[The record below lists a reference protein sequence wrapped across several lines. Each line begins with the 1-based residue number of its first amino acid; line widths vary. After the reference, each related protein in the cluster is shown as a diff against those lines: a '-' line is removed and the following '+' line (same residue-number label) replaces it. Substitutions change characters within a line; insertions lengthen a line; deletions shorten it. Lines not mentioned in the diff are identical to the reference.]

1 MKKKNHL
8 LIGAGPSCLAYA
20 VHSKADCLILEKE
33 ARPGGLCRSV
43 TVDGGVFDLGGHS
56 FHTPHDEV
64 FEMVQSALSGGLSLQ
79 KRHATVFTHGKLIPY
94 PFQKSFDQIPD
105 PAVVAECQQ
114 GLDARSGNG
123 SVEPSNFEEFIIQKF
138 GQGIAD
144 HFMLPYNRKLWA
156 CDIKM
161 LSCEW
166 TGQRVA
172 EPKGSASEVKFKT
185 TGGGGD
191 RKPLQSDSTVGYPT
205 QGGFEEIFIS
215 MAKQAGRIEYC
226 ADVAYVDPLAKM
238 VHCHNGSSYTY
249 DRLISSMPLPDFLAR
264 VQGVPSHLI
273 DLAAE
278 LECMSLRVEFLLVGR
293 HLETEVQ
300 RIYCA
305 NPDIPP
311 HKIAL
316 NHNSSDSLRAVDRHA
331 IMAEVSISP
340 QKPVKTDEIAPK
352 TIDLLVNLG
361 ILDSPEDV
369 IWTGHED
376 IHYGYPVYTHRRPAI
391 IAEVKAWLAQHDIH
405 TIGRFGEWEY
415 INSDK
420 CVLKGIQLAKEH
432 GI

>member
-1 MKKKNHL
+1 M

-20 VHSKADCLILEKE
+20 AQSKSTCIILEKE
-33 ARPGGLCRSV
+33 SRPGGLCRSV

-56 FHTPHDEV
+56 FHTPHNEV
-64 FEMVQSALSGGLSLQ
+64 FEMVQSALGGGVFLQ
-79 KRHATVFTHGKLIPY
+79 KRQATVFTHGKLIPY
-94 PFQKSFDQIPD
+94 PFQKFFDQIPNSE
-105 PAVVAECQQ
+105 VVDDCQR
-114 GLDARSGNG
+114 GLDARPAPS
-123 SVEPSNFEEFIIQKF
+123 SVEPGNFEEFIIQKF

-156 CDIKM
+156 RDIKM
-161 LSCEW
+161 VSCEW

-172 EPKGSASEVKFKT
+172 EPKGTANEEKFRT
-185 TGGGGD
+185 TGGGED
-191 RKPLQSDSTVGYPT
+191 RRPLQPDSTVGYPSH
-205 QGGFEEIFIS
+205 GGFEEIFIS
-215 MAKQAGRIEYC
+215 MAQKAGQIEYG
-226 ADVAYVDPLAKM
+226 ADVTRIDPELKTVLCA
-238 VHCHNGSSYTY
+238 NGSVYPY
-249 DRLISSMPLPDFLAR
+249 ERLISSMPLPDFLAR
-264 VQGVPSHLI
+264 INGVPEHLI
-273 DLAAE
+273 QLALE

-293 HLETEVQ
+293 RLETEVQ

-305 NPDIPP
+305 DPDIPP

-331 IMAEVSISP
+331 IMAEVSVSP
-340 QKPVKTDEIAPK
+340 HKLVNPDEIAPK
-352 TIDLLVNLG
+352 TIELLVKLG
-361 ILDSPEDV
+361 LLKSPDDI

-391 IAEVKAWLAQHDIH
+391 VAEIKTWLARYGIH

-432 GI
+432 SL